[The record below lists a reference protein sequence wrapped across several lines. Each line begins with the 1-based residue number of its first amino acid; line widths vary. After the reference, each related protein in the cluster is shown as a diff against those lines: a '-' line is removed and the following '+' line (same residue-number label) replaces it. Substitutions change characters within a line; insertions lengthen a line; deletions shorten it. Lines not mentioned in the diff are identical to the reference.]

1 MLENRWNNYNM
12 QYEVEHMLKEKILHI
27 NVLL

>member
-1 MLENRWNNYNM
+1 MSENKCNNYNI
-12 QYEVEHMLKEKILHI
+12 QYKVEHMLKEKILHI